1 MLAFEL
7 QLRKKNTYDVLRSM
21 RKKNN
26 QRRARNVR
34 GGGVGGGRGGVGG
47 VGFDSR
53 INHNL
58 KIELHILVHKIK
70 PGGFSLSFRKIK
82 IL

>member
-26 QRRARNVR
+26 QRRARDVR
-34 GGGVGGGRGGVGG
+34 EGGWGVG

>member
-1 MLAFEL
+1 MLAIEL

-26 QRRARNVR
+26 QRRARD
-34 GGGVGGGRGGVGG
+34 VGGGGGGWGQGG

>member
-26 QRRARNVR
+26 QRRARDVR
-34 GGGVGGGRGGVGG
+34 GGWGGGVG

-58 KIELHILVHKIK
+58 KIELHILVHNIK

>member
-34 GGGVGGGRGGVGG
+34 GGGGGVGGG

>member
-34 GGGVGGGRGGVGG
+34 GGGGGVGLH
-47 VGFDSR
+47 SR

-70 PGGFSLSFRKIK
+70 PGGFSLSFRKIQ

>member
-26 QRRARNVR
+26 QRRARDVR
-34 GGGVGGGRGGVGG
+34 GGVGGGGGVG

>member
-26 QRRARNVR
+26 QRRARD
-34 GGGVGGGRGGVGG
+34 VGGGGGGG
-47 VGFDSR
+47 
-53 INHNL
+53 
-58 KIELHILVHKIK
+58 
-70 PGGFSLSFRKIK
+70 GGRL
-82 IL
+82 

>member
-34 GGGVGGGRGGVGG
+34 GWGGGGG

>member
-26 QRRARNVR
+26 QRRARDVG
-34 GGGVGGGRGGVGG
+34 GGGVG

>member
-26 QRRARNVR
+26 QRRARD
-34 GGGVGGGRGGVGG
+34 VGGGGGWGQALIV
-47 VGFDSR
+47 
-53 INHNL
+53 
-58 KIELHILVHKIK
+58 E
-70 PGGFSLSFRKIK
+70 
-82 IL
+82 

>member
-26 QRRARNVR
+26 QRRARDVR
-34 GGGVGGGRGGVGG
+34 GEGGWVG

-70 PGGFSLSFRKIK
+70 PGGFSLSFRKIQ

>member
-34 GGGVGGGRGGVGG
+34 GGWVGVGGGGGG
-47 VGFDSR
+47 R
-53 INHNL
+53 L
-58 KIELHILVHKIK
+58 
-70 PGGFSLSFRKIK
+70 
-82 IL
+82 

>member
-26 QRRARNVR
+26 QRRARDVR
-34 GGGVGGGRGGVGG
+34 GWGGGGGRGG

>member
-7 QLRKKNTYDVLRSM
+7 QLRKKNTYDVHRSM

-26 QRRARNVR
+26 QRRARVVR
-34 GGGVGGGRGGVGG
+34 GGGWVGVGLH
-47 VGFDSR
+47 SR

-70 PGGFSLSFRKIK
+70 PGGFSLSFRKIQ

>member
-26 QRRARNVR
+26 QRRARD
-34 GGGVGGGRGGVGG
+34 VGGGGGGG
-47 VGFDSR
+47 R
-53 INHNL
+53 L
-58 KIELHILVHKIK
+58 
-70 PGGFSLSFRKIK
+70 
-82 IL
+82 

>member
-26 QRRARNVR
+26 QRRARDVR
-34 GGGVGGGRGGVGG
+34 GGGGGG

>member
-26 QRRARNVR
+26 QRRARDVR
-34 GGGVGGGRGGVGG
+34 GWVG

>member
-26 QRRARNVR
+26 QRRARDVR
-34 GGGVGGGRGGVGG
+34 GGGGWEVG

-70 PGGFSLSFRKIK
+70 PGGFSLSIRKIQ